1 MSTELE
7 RSILDLLSQRSDGA
21 SICPSEAARAVD
33 RKNWRGLMEA
43 VREAAWGLEARGR
56 IVVLKRGR
64 RIARAEARGPI
75 RLALAVPSAPKP

>member
-7 RSILDLLSQRSDGA
+7 GSILDLLSRRSDGA
-21 SICPSEAARAVD
+21 SICPSEASRAVD

>member
-7 RSILDLLSQRSDGA
+7 GSILDLLSRRSDGA
-21 SICPSEAARAVD
+21 SICPSEASRAVD

-75 RLALAVPSAPKP
+75 RLALAVTSAPKP